1 MTGDLVSQRLAEAE
15 AIIERGLGTF
25 MDVGNALARVRDERL
40 YRGTHGNFEDYCR
53 ARWAMSRK
61 RAYDL
66 MSAAET
72 VEALSPIGD
81 ILPTTESQA
90 RELTG
95 LPPAVAAEVM
105 QAAAESGKVTAAT
118 IRDAR
123 QSIQPTRPATWLCGT
138 CGEAFKTAHTH
149 CDTCGEHYPEPVHC
163 PDHHDVVNIETG
175 EMLDGPTLAG
185 RAAADRAPL
194 PRIPRPAKTDADYD
208 REARQQEITAH
219 VSALIALSG
228 MADPIARARYVLE
241 YDPNLSGVNPCDFVP
256 STIRE
261 VAHGLLAFADEME
274 SHRELRVV

>member
-105 QAAAESGKVTAAT
+105 QAAADSGKVTAAS

-123 QSIQPTRPATWLCGT
+123 NDITGVATIT
-138 CGEAFKTAHTH
+138 TTTVEHV
-149 CDTCGEHYPEPVHC
+149 DT
-163 PDHHDVVNIETG
+163 ETG
-175 EMLDGPTLAG
+175 EISDGPPPLPKVPSQDLAD
-185 RAAADRAPL
+185 AADIFL
-194 PRIPRPAKTDADYD
+194 RIAKVDALLAKHGDFLAKTWATADQFE
-208 REARQQEITAH
+208 RGVWAAGIQSLARHAADLESQVCKPIT
-219 VSALIALSG
+219 
-228 MADPIARARYVLE
+228 
-241 YDPNLSGVNPCDFVP
+241 
-256 STIRE
+256 
-261 VAHGLLAFADEME
+261 
-274 SHRELRVV
+274 LRSVK

>member
-123 QSIQPTRPATWLCGT
+123 NDITGVATIT
-138 CGEAFKTAHTH
+138 TSTVEHV
-149 CDTCGEHYPEPVHC
+149 DT
-163 PDHHDVVNIETG
+163 ETG

-185 RAAADRAPL
+185 RAAADAAVDAFLAGDPESAARLQFERNISRVIDAALTLTQFSPSRTAEVL
-194 PRIPRPAKTDADYD
+194 PDYLLD
-208 REARQQEITAH
+208 N
-219 VSALIALSG
+219 ALSLD
-228 MADPIARARYVLE
+228 ASIHDWCERVRKETTRPLRLVK
-241 YDPNLSGVNPCDFVP
+241 
-256 STIRE
+256 
-261 VAHGLLAFADEME
+261 E
-274 SHRELRVV
+274 S